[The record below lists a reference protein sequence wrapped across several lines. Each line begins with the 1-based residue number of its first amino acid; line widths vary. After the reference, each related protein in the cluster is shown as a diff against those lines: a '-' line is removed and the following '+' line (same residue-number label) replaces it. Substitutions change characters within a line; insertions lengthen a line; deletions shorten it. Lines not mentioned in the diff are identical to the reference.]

1 MKKYEK
7 SLDLF
12 LWDADRYYCTSKCRL
27 SLSLIS
33 LTTIKLDDFQL
44 FTRLANL
51 NFEEYNGKVFQKK
64 KNNNKI
70 NFLYYLSFSY
80 MAVVEKSFLYRSRYG
95 AVLMDL
101 VFKKKLEAHIKLKK
115 YVFLWLFA

>member
-12 LWDADRYYCTSKCRL
+12 LWDADRYYCKCRL

-44 FTRLANL
+44 FIQLANL

-64 KNNNKI
+64 KI
-70 NFLYYLSFSY
+70 II
-80 MAVVEKSFLYRSRYG
+80 R
-95 AVLMDL
+95 
-101 VFKKKLEAHIKLKK
+101 
-115 YVFLWLFA
+115 